1 MSYQWNWSIFSSP
14 VPTGETT
21 YLGWMFSGLQTTV
34 TLSLC
39 AWVMALAL
47 GSLMGVLRTVPNK
60 WLSGLAAAYVEVFR
74 NIPLLVQLFIWYF
87 VLPELLPFGLGDAF
101 KQQLNPLTQQFLS
114 AMVCLGFFTSARVC
128 EQVRAGINSL
138 PRGQKNAGLALGFT
152 LPQTYRHV
160 LLPMAFRLVVPPLT
174 SEFLN
179 IFKNSAVCSTIG
191 LLELAAQGRQL
202 VDYTAQPYE
211 SFIAVTLLYVL
222 INVVVMSLMR
232 VVETKT
238 RVPGYMGSK

>member
-1 MSYQWNWSIFSSP
+1 LL
-14 VPTGETT
+14 
-21 YLGWMFSGLQTTV
+21 LG
-34 TLSLC
+34 
-39 AWVMALAL
+39 A
-47 GSLMGVLRTVPNK
+47 LMGVLRTVPNK
-60 WLSGLAAAYVEVFR
+60 TLAGIATAYVELFR

-87 VLPELLPFGLGDAF
+87 VLPELLPTSIGDAY
-101 KQQLNPLTQQFLS
+101 KQSHPVMQQFLAS
-114 AMVCLGFFTSARVC
+114 MVCLGLFTSARVA

-138 PRGQKNAGLALGFT
+138 PKGQKNAGLALGFT

-160 LLPMAFRLVVPPLT
+160 MLPMAFRLVVPPLT

-211 SFIAVTLLYVL
+211 SFIAVTLAYVA
-222 INVVVMSLMR
+222 INILVMTLMKKLEDK
-232 VVETKT
+232 VQ
-238 RVPGYMGSK
+238 VPGYMGGK